1 MSETPLKIVQLS
13 DSHLPADPNTPY
25 RGEIADANL
34 ARVWEN
40 ARAWAP
46 DLVLLTGDLSEDGSD
61 ASYERMARIVDAE
74 VPILALPG
82 NHDNHARMQKRFP
95 RGPWAGPLAWEAG
108 KWLMVLTDSTVRGRV
123 EGRFSDQAIEEIE
136 TVLSAS
142 DRQHVLL
149 ALHHQP
155 VPVAAPWID
164 RYPLTDP
171 EGFLKLVD
179 GEPRVRCVLWGHIHH
194 HFALERNGVLFLG
207 GPSTAANSLPRAGR
221 FEPDPAGPSCHRIE
235 LGDAGAVAYGQ
246 FYASAG

>member
-1 MSETPLKIVQLS
+1 MCATPLRIVQLS

-25 RGEIADANL
+25 RRENASANL

-46 DLVLLTGDLSEDGSD
+46 DLVLLTGDLSEDASE
-61 ASYERMARIVDAE
+61 ASYERMVRIVDAE

-82 NHDNHARMQKRFP
+82 NHDDRERMKKRFP
-95 RGPWAGPLAWEAG
+95 RGPWSGPLAWEAG
-108 KWLMVLTDSTVRGRV
+108 NWLIVMTDSTVPGRV

-136 TVLSAS
+136 AVLSGS
-142 DRQHVLL
+142 DKEHVLL

-155 VPVAAPWID
+155 VPVEAPWID

-171 EGFLKLVD
+171 ERFLELVD

-221 FEPDPAGPSCHRIE
+221 FDPDPAGPSCHRIE
-235 LGDAGAVAYGQ
+235 LGDAGTVAYGQ
-246 FYASAG
+246 LYASAD